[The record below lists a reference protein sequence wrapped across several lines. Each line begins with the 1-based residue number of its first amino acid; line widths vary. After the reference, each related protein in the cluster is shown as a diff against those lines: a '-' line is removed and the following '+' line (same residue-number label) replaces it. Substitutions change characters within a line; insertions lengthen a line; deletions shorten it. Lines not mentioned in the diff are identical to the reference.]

1 MNKIYLLS
9 FLLLVT
15 LQLNA
20 QDAPAG
26 RPAKAFY
33 VEGLGSGLGLSLNFD
48 TRFKPGLS
56 GLGMRVGFGGI
67 DASSSKGSIDI
78 ITLPVLL
85 NYVAGNSRA
94 SFEAGMG
101 VTVIRISA
109 ITASTLPGDNAIAKG
124 TGVAGTGN
132 FGLRLQPKRNGVHFR
147 LYWSPFVTSDF
158 FEPRIF
164 GASLGFGFR

>member
-9 FLLLVT
+9 YLLLVT

-33 VEGLGSGLGLSLNFD
+33 VEGLGSGLGVSLNYD

-56 GLGMRVGFGGI
+56 GLGLRVGVGGL
-67 DASSSKGSIDI
+67 DVSSSAGSIDI
-78 ITLPVLL
+78 ITLPVLV

-94 SFEAGMG
+94 SFEAGVG
-101 VTVIRISA
+101 VTLIHATA
-109 ITASTLPGDNAIAKG
+109 IGISTLPGDNAIEKG
-124 TGVAGTGN
+124 TGVAGSAN
-132 FGLRLQPKRNGVHFR
+132 FGLRVQPKRNGVHFR
-147 LYWSPFVTSDF
+147 LYWSPFVTSDR